1 MDPKNDPKPEQPPPA
16 DPAAPAPKK
25 RFRIEKLE
33 ERIAPKKGG
42 NGTNNCGGGSASS
55 GFATVDCYTTIF

>member
-1 MDPKNDPKPEQPPPA
+1 MTSSTDPKMAAAQKTAGTPTPP
-16 DPAAPAPKK
+16 K

-42 NGTNNCGGGSASS
+42 KGTHNCGSSVGDSYGSGSI
-55 GFATVDCYTTIF
+55 Y

>member
-1 MDPKNDPKPEQPPPA
+1 MDPKNDPKPGQPPPA
-16 DPAAPAPKK
+16 EPATPLAKK

-42 NGTNNCGGGSASS
+42 NGTNNCPADTLNSCS
-55 GFATVDCYTTIF
+55 GTLPY

>member
-1 MDPKNDPKPEQPPPA
+1 VRTNTDREGA
-16 DPAAPAPKK
+16 DQHSPDVRRAPKK

-42 NGTNNCGGGSASS
+42 NTNKCAPLTDLCIGDTQSGGSI
-55 GFATVDCYTTIF
+55 Y